1 MQFHARTEE
10 PHKKRTDFKNLLQM
24 FPYVWAF
31 RWRVL
36 IALGCLVI
44 AKVATVAVPL
54 ILKRIVDAL
63 DVEASLLVLPLGFL
77 LAYGALRLTTAIF
90 NELRDVLFARV
101 RYRAIQNLST
111 RVLEHLHNL
120 SLRFHL
126 ERQTGSIT
134 RDLERGTQSLSS
146 IINYMVFIIVPTFVE
161 LGLVAAILLGA
172 YALKFSVA
180 TLITIV
186 IYISFTLL
194 VTNWRMRY
202 RHEMNRLDSKAN
214 SIAVDSLLNYETVKY
229 FNNERYELSRYG
241 ETLSQWENAAVKSIT
256 TMSMLNFGQAFI
268 VAIGVTIIMIFAAGG
283 VADGSMTLGDLVL
296 VNALMLQLFVPLNTL
311 GIVYRQI
318 TYSLADMDML
328 VKLLQKDT
336 EIKDAPEAT
345 SLDVNAAQIEFDD
358 VSFSYNQDREILRDV
373 SLTIPSGHKVAVVGA
388 SGAGKSTVAR
398 LLFRF
403 YDVTE
408 GAVRIDGQDV
418 RECTQQSLHENIAVV
433 PQDTVL
439 FNESIYFN
447 IQYAKP
453 GASKEEIEQAARL
466 ANIHDFIEQL
476 PQQYETIV
484 GERGLKLSG
493 GEKQRVAIARAVL
506 KNPRIVIFDEAT
518 SSLDSQSESMIL
530 NAMQEVTQGVT
541 TLVIAH
547 RLSTIVDA
555 DSIYVFDHGRVVESG
570 SHRELLAKQGI
581 YANMWALQQ
590 EERLAEDMT
599 HDGAESMAENVT
611 ENITSED
618 GVLPR

>member
-10 PHKKRTDFKNLLQM
+10 PHKQRTDFKNLLQM
-24 FPYVWAF
+24 FPYLWAY

-36 IALGCLVI
+36 IALACLII

-54 ILKRIVDAL
+54 ILKQIVDTL
-63 DVEASLLVLPLGFL
+63 DVDASLMLLPLGLL
-77 LAYGALRLTTAIF
+77 LAYGALRLTTALF

-101 RYRAIQNLST
+101 RYRAIQKLST

-120 SLRFHL
+120 PLRFHL

-172 YALKFSVA
+172 YALKFSFA
-180 TLITIV
+180 TLVTILL
-186 IYISFTLL
+186 YIGFTLL
-194 VTNWRMRY
+194 VTNWRMKY
-202 RHEMNRLDSKAN
+202 RHEMNRLDSQAN

-268 VAIGVTIIMIFAAGG
+268 IAIGVTIIMVFAAGG
-283 VADGSMTLGDLVL
+283 VVDGSMTLGDLVL

-328 VKLLQKDT
+328 VKLLAKDT
-336 EIKDAPEAT
+336 EIKDAENAT
-345 SLDVNAAQIEFDD
+345 ALNVSDAKIEFDD

-373 SLTIPSGHKVAVVGA
+373 SLSIPSGHKVAVVGA
-388 SGAGKSTVAR
+388 SGAGKSTIAR

-403 YDVTE
+403 YDVSS

-439 FNESIYFN
+439 FNESIFFN

-453 GASKEEIEQAARL
+453 DASKEEIEQAAKL
-466 ANIHDFIEQL
+466 ANIHDFIHEL
-476 PQQYETIV
+476 PQGYETIV

-518 SSLDSQSESMIL
+518 SSLDSKSESIIL

-555 DSIYVFDHGRVVESG
+555 DSIYVFDQGKVVESG
-570 SHRELLAKQGI
+570 SHRALLAEQGI

-590 EERLAEDMT
+590 EERAAQEVVEEVAKKAIDPTED
-599 HDGAESMAENVT
+599 
-611 ENITSED
+611 IKQ
-618 GVLPR
+618 

>member
-10 PHKKRTDFKNLLQM
+10 PHKQRTDFKNLLKM
-24 FPYVWAF
+24 FPYLWAY

-36 IALGCLVI
+36 IALACLVI

-54 ILKRIVDAL
+54 ILKRIVDSL
-63 DVEASLLVLPLGFL
+63 DVEASLLLLPLGLL
-77 LAYGALRLTTAIF
+77 LAYGALRLTTALF

-101 RYRAIQNLST
+101 RYRAILKLST

-120 SLRFHL
+120 SLRFHI

-180 TLITIV
+180 TLITI
-186 IYISFTLL
+186 ILYSGFTLL
-194 VTNWRMRY
+194 VTNWRMKY
-202 RHEMNRLDSKAN
+202 RHEMNRLDSQAN

-268 VAIGVTIIMIFAAGG
+268 IAIGVTIIMIFAAGG
-283 VADGSMTLGDLVL
+283 VADGNMTLGDLVL

-336 EIKDAPEAT
+336 EIKDAPNAQPLKV
-345 SLDVNAAQIEFDD
+345 SAAQIEFDK
-358 VSFSYNQDREILRDV
+358 VSFSYNQDREIIRDV
-373 SLTIPSGHKVAVVGA
+373 SITIPSGHKVAVVGP

-403 YDVTE
+403 YDVSE

-439 FNESIYFN
+439 FNDSIFFN

-466 ANIHDFIEQL
+466 ANIHDFIDQL

-555 DSIYVFDHGRVVESG
+555 DSIYVFDHGQVVESG
-570 SHRELLAKQGI
+570 SHRELLAQQGI
-581 YANMWALQQ
+581 YANMWTLQQ
-590 EERLAEDMT
+590 EERIAQ
-599 HDGAESMAENVT
+599 GQESADKAGELK
-611 ENITSED
+611 I
-618 GVLPR
+618 

>member
-24 FPYVWAF
+24 FPYLWAF

-54 ILKRIVDAL
+54 ILKRIVDSL
-63 DVEASLLVLPLGFL
+63 DVEASLLILPLGFL

-180 TLITIV
+180 TLITII
-186 IYISFTLL
+186 IYISFTLF
-194 VTNWRMRY
+194 VTNWRMKY
-202 RHEMNRLDSKAN
+202 RHEMNRLDSQAN

-268 VAIGVTIIMIFAAGG
+268 IAIGVTIIMIFAAGG

-336 EIKDAPEAT
+336 EIKDANDAKQLAV
-345 SLDVNAAQIEFDD
+345 SAAQIEFDN
-358 VSFSYNQDREILRDV
+358 VSFSYNQDREILRNV
-373 SLTIPSGHKVAVVGA
+373 SIAIPSGHKVAVVGA

-408 GAVRIDGQDV
+408 GAVRIDGQDL

-439 FNESIYFN
+439 FNESIFFN

-555 DSIYVFDHGRVVESG
+555 DSIYVFDHGQVVETG
-570 SHRELLAKQGI
+570 SHRELLAQQGI

-590 EERLAEDMT
+590 EERAAEK
-599 HDGAESMAENVT
+599 AVESEV
-611 ENITSED
+611 
-618 GVLPR
+618 

>member
-1 MQFHARTEE
+1 MQFRSRTEE
-10 PHKKRTDFKNLLQM
+10 PHKQRTDFKNLLKM
-24 FPYVWAF
+24 FPYIWAY

-36 IALGCLVI
+36 IALGCLII

-54 ILKRIVDAL
+54 ILKRIVDSL
-63 DVEASLLVLPLGFL
+63 DVEASLLLLPLGLL

-101 RYRAIQNLST
+101 RYRAIQKLST

-120 SLRFHL
+120 PLRFHL

-161 LGLVAAILLGA
+161 LGLVAIILLGA

-180 TLITIV
+180 TLITV
-186 IYISFTLL
+186 ILYIGFTLL
-194 VTNWRMRY
+194 VTNWRMKY
-202 RHEMNRLDSKAN
+202 RHEMNRLDSQAS

-268 VAIGVTIIMIFAAGG
+268 IAIGVTIIMIFAAGG

-328 VKLLQKDT
+328 VKLLQKDI
-336 EIKDAPEAT
+336 EIKD
-345 SLDVNAAQIEFDD
+345 LHNAETLKVSAAKIEFDD
-358 VSFSYNQDREILRDV
+358 VSFSYNEDREILHDV
-373 SLTIPSGHKVAVVGA
+373 SITIPSGHKVAVVGP
-388 SGAGKSTVAR
+388 SGAGKSTIAR

-403 YDVTE
+403 YDVSK
-408 GAVRIDGQDV
+408 GSVRIDDQDV

-439 FNESIYFN
+439 FNQSIYFN

-453 GASKEEIEQAARL
+453 GATKEEIEQAAKL
-466 ANIHDFIEQL
+466 ANIHDFIEKL

-493 GEKQRVAIARAVL
+493 GEKQRIAIARAVL

-555 DSIYVFDHGRVVESG
+555 DSIYVFDQGRMIESG
-570 SHRELLAKQGI
+570 SHRELLALKGT

-590 EERLAEDMT
+590 EERLAEKSI
-599 HDGAESMAENVT
+599 EQS
-611 ENITSED
+611 
-618 GVLPR
+618 VLELDPI

>member
-10 PHKKRTDFKNLLQM
+10 PHKQRTDFKNLLQM
-24 FPYVWAF
+24 FPYVWAY

-36 IALGCLVI
+36 IALACLVI

-54 ILKRIVDAL
+54 ILKRIVDSL
-63 DVEASLLVLPLGFL
+63 DVEASLLLLPLGLL
-77 LAYGALRLTTAIF
+77 LAYGALRLTTALF

-101 RYRAIQNLST
+101 RYRAIQKLST

-120 SLRFHL
+120 SLRFHI

-180 TLITIV
+180 TLITI
-186 IYISFTLL
+186 ILYIGFTLL
-194 VTNWRMRY
+194 VTNWRMKY
-202 RHEMNRLDSKAN
+202 RHEMNRLDSQAN

-268 VAIGVTIIMIFAAGG
+268 IAIGVTIIMIFAAGG
-283 VADGSMTLGDLVL
+283 VADGNMTLGDLVL

-336 EIKDAPEAT
+336 EIKDASNAQPLKV
-345 SLDVNAAQIEFDD
+345 SAAQIEFDK

-373 SLTIPSGHKVAVVGA
+373 SITIPSGHKVAVVGP
-388 SGAGKSTVAR
+388 SGAGKSTIAR

-403 YDVTE
+403 YDVSE

-453 GASKEEIEQAARL
+453 GASKEEIEQAAKL

-570 SHRELLAKQGI
+570 NHRELLAQQGI

-590 EERLAEDMT
+590 EERIAQDLESADKAAELK
-599 HDGAESMAENVT
+599 V
-611 ENITSED
+611 
-618 GVLPR
+618 

>member
-10 PHKKRTDFKNLLQM
+10 PHKQRTDFKNLLQM
-24 FPYVWAF
+24 FPYVWAY

-36 IALGCLVI
+36 IALACLII

-54 ILKRIVDAL
+54 ILKRIVDSL
-63 DVEASLLVLPLGFL
+63 DVEASLLLLPLGLL
-77 LAYGALRLTTAIF
+77 LAYGALRLTTALF

-101 RYRAIQNLST
+101 RYRAIQKLST

-120 SLRFHL
+120 SLRFHI

-180 TLITIV
+180 TLITI
-186 IYISFTLL
+186 ILYIGFTLL
-194 VTNWRMRY
+194 VTNWRMKY
-202 RHEMNRLDSKAN
+202 RHEMNRLDSQAN

-268 VAIGVTIIMIFAAGG
+268 IAIGVTIIMIFAAGG
-283 VADGSMTLGDLVL
+283 VADGNMTLGDLVL

-336 EIKDAPEAT
+336 EIKDAPNAKPLKI
-345 SLDVNAAQIEFDD
+345 SAAQIEFDK

-373 SLTIPSGHKVAVVGA
+373 SITIPSGHKVAVVGP
-388 SGAGKSTVAR
+388 SGAGKSTIAR

-403 YDVTE
+403 YDVSE

-570 SHRELLAKQGI
+570 SHRELLAQQGI

-590 EERLAEDMT
+590 EERIAQDK
-599 HDGAESMAENVT
+599 ESADKAVELKV
-611 ENITSED
+611 
-618 GVLPR
+618 

>member
-36 IALGCLVI
+36 IALACLVI

-54 ILKRIVDAL
+54 VLKRIVDAL

-111 RVLEHLHNL
+111 RVLQHLHNL
-120 SLRFHL
+120 PLRFHL

-161 LGLVAAILLGA
+161 LGLVAVILLGA

-180 TLITIV
+180 TLITI
-186 IYISFTLL
+186 ILYILFTLL
-194 VTNWRMRY
+194 VTNWRMKY

-241 ETLSQWENAAVKSIT
+241 ATLSQWENAAVKSIT

-268 VAIGVTIIMIFAAGG
+268 IAIGVTIIMIFAAGG
-283 VADGSMTLGDLVL
+283 VTDGSMTLGDLVL

-336 EIKDAPEAT
+336 EVKDAPEAT
-345 SLDVNAAQIEFDD
+345 LLEVNAAQIEFDK
-358 VSFSYNQDREILRDV
+358 VSFSYNEDREILRDV

-403 YDVTE
+403 YDVTQ

-453 GASKEEIEQAARL
+453 DASKEEIEQAARL
-466 ANIHDFIEQL
+466 ANIHDFIQQL

-555 DSIYVFDHGRVVESG
+555 DSIYVFDHGQVVESG
-570 SHRELLAKQGI
+570 SHRELLAEQGI

-590 EERLAEDMT
+590 EERIAQEVVNRVSDTANDKASDKGIPL
-599 HDGAESMAENVT
+599 
-611 ENITSED
+611 
-618 GVLPR
+618 

>member
-1 MQFHARTEE
+1 MEYRSRVEG
-10 PHKKRTDFKNLLQM
+10 PHKQRTDFRNLLQM
-24 FPYVWAF
+24 FPYVWTF

-36 IALGCLVI
+36 IALACLVL

-54 ILKRIVDAL
+54 VLKHIVDAL
-63 DVEASLLVLPLGFL
+63 DVEPSLLLLPLGL
-77 LAYGALRLTTAIF
+77 LLIYGALRLTTALF
-90 NELRDVLFARV
+90 NEVRDVLFARV
-101 RYRAIQNLST
+101 RYSAIQKLST

-120 SLRFHL
+120 PLRFHL
-126 ERQTGSIT
+126 EKKTGSIT

-146 IINYMVFIIVPTFVE
+146 IINYMVFSIVPTIVE
-161 LGLVAAILLGA
+161 LALVAVILLGA
-172 YALKFSVA
+172 YALKFSIV
-180 TLITIV
+180 TLLTIV
-186 IYISFTLL
+186 AYIVFTLL
-194 VTNWRMRY
+194 VTNWRMKY
-202 RHEMNRLDSKAN
+202 RHEMNRLDSQAN

-241 ETLSQWENAAVKSIT
+241 ETLSQWENAAVKSIA

-268 VAIGVTIIMIFAAGG
+268 IAIGVTVIMIFAAGG

-328 VKLLQKDT
+328 VKLLDKDT
-336 EIKDAPEAT
+336 EIKDAHEAKPLKI
-345 SLDVNAAQIEFDD
+345 SAAQIEFDD
-358 VSFSYNQDREILRDV
+358 VSFSYNEDREILKNV
-373 SLTIPSGHKVAVVGA
+373 SITIPSGHKVAVVGA

-403 YDVTE
+403 YDVSKGE
-408 GAVRIDGQDV
+408 VRIDGQDV
-418 RECTQQSLHENIAVV
+418 RECTQHSLHENIAVV

-453 GASKEEIEQAARL
+453 DASREEVENAARL
-466 ANIHDFIEQL
+466 ANIHDFIQQL
-476 PQQYETIV
+476 PLQYETVV

-530 NAMQEVTQGVT
+530 NAMQAVTKGVT

-555 DSIYVFDHGRVVESG
+555 DSIYVFDQGRVVESG
-570 SHRELLAKQGI
+570 NHRELLAEQGI

-590 EERLAEDMT
+590 EERV
-599 HDGAESMAENVT
+599 AENAN
-611 ENITSED
+611 EKSE
-618 GVLPR
+618 LPV

>member
-10 PHKKRTDFKNLLQM
+10 PHKQRTDFKNLLQM
-24 FPYVWAF
+24 FPYVWAY

-36 IALGCLVI
+36 IALACLVI

-54 ILKRIVDAL
+54 ILKRIVDSL
-63 DVEASLLVLPLGFL
+63 DVEASLLLLPLGLL

-101 RYRAIQNLST
+101 RYRAIQKLST

-120 SLRFHL
+120 SLRFHI

-180 TLITIV
+180 TLITI
-186 IYISFTLL
+186 ILYIGFTLL
-194 VTNWRMRY
+194 VTNWRMKY
-202 RHEMNRLDSKAN
+202 RHEMNRLDSQAN

-268 VAIGVTIIMIFAAGG
+268 IAIGVTIIMIFAAGG
-283 VADGSMTLGDLVL
+283 VADGNMTLGDLVL

-336 EIKDAPEAT
+336 EIKDASNAQPLKV
-345 SLDVNAAQIEFDD
+345 SAAQIEFDK

-373 SLTIPSGHKVAVVGA
+373 SITIPSGHKVAVVGP
-388 SGAGKSTVAR
+388 SGAGKSTIAR

-403 YDVTE
+403 YDVSE

-453 GASKEEIEQAARL
+453 GASKEEIEQAAKL

-570 SHRELLAKQGI
+570 NHRELLAQQGI

-590 EERLAEDMT
+590 EERIAQDLESADKAAELK
-599 HDGAESMAENVT
+599 V
-611 ENITSED
+611 
-618 GVLPR
+618 

>member
-1 MQFHARTEE
+1 MQFRSRTEE
-10 PHKKRTDFKNLLQM
+10 PHKQRTDFKNLLKM
-24 FPYVWAF
+24 FPYIWAY

-36 IALGCLVI
+36 IALGCLII

-54 ILKRIVDAL
+54 ILKRIVDSL
-63 DVEASLLVLPLGFL
+63 DVEASLLLLPLGLL

-101 RYRAIQNLST
+101 RYRAIQKLST

-120 SLRFHL
+120 PLRFHL

-161 LGLVAAILLGA
+161 LGLVAIILLGA

-180 TLITIV
+180 TLITV
-186 IYISFTLL
+186 ILYIGFTLL
-194 VTNWRMRY
+194 VTNWRMKY
-202 RHEMNRLDSKAN
+202 RHEMNRLDSQAS

-268 VAIGVTIIMIFAAGG
+268 IAIGVTIIMIFAAGG

-328 VKLLQKDT
+328 VKLLQKDI
-336 EIKDAPEAT
+336 EIKD
-345 SLDVNAAQIEFDD
+345 LHNAETLKVSAAKIEFDD
-358 VSFSYNQDREILRDV
+358 VSFSYNEDREILHDV
-373 SLTIPSGHKVAVVGA
+373 SITIPSGHKVAVVGP
-388 SGAGKSTVAR
+388 SGAGKSTIAR

-403 YDVTE
+403 YDVSK
-408 GAVRIDGQDV
+408 GSVRIDDQDV

-453 GASKEEIEQAARL
+453 GATKEEIEQAAKL
-466 ANIHDFIEQL
+466 ANIHDFIEKL

-493 GEKQRVAIARAVL
+493 GEKQRIAIARAVL

-530 NAMQEVTQGVT
+530 NAMQEVTRGVT

-555 DSIYVFDHGRVVESG
+555 DSIYVFDQGRMIESG
-570 SHRELLAKQGI
+570 SHRELLALKGT

-590 EERLAEDMT
+590 EERLAEKSI
-599 HDGAESMAENVT
+599 EQS
-611 ENITSED
+611 
-618 GVLPR
+618 VLDPI

>member
-1 MQFHARTEE
+1 MQFRARTEA
-10 PHKKRTDFKNLLQM
+10 PHKQRTDFKNLLQM
-24 FPYVWAF
+24 FPYVWAY

-36 IALGCLVI
+36 IALTCLII

-54 ILKRIVDAL
+54 ILKRIVDSL
-63 DVEASLLVLPLGFL
+63 DIEASLLILPLGLL
-77 LAYGALRLTTAIF
+77 LAYGALRLTTALF

-101 RYRAIQNLST
+101 RYRAIQKLST

-120 SLRFHL
+120 PLRFHL

-146 IINYMVFIIVPTFVE
+146 IINYMVFIILPTFVE
-161 LGLVAAILLGA
+161 LGLVAVILLGA
-172 YALKFSVA
+172 YALKFSLVTLVTVVA
-180 TLITIV
+180 YIT
-186 IYISFTLL
+186 FTLL
-194 VTNWRMRY
+194 VTNWRMKY
-202 RHEMNRLDSKAN
+202 RHEMNRLDSQAN

-229 FNNERYELSRYG
+229 FNNEHYELSRYG
-241 ETLSQWENAAVKSIT
+241 ETLSKWENAAVKSIT
-256 TMSMLNFGQAFI
+256 TMSMLNFGQAI
-268 VAIGVTIIMIFAAGG
+268 IIAIGVTIIMIFAAQG
-283 VADGSMTLGDLVL
+283 VTTETMTLGDLVL

-328 VKLLQKDT
+328 VKLLEKDT
-336 EIKDAPEAT
+336 EIKD
-345 SLDVNAAQIEFDD
+345 SDNAASLKISAANIEFDD
-358 VSFSYNQDREILRDV
+358 VSFAYNQDREILRNV
-373 SLTIPSGHKVAVVGA
+373 SLNIPSGHKVAVVGP
-388 SGAGKSTVAR
+388 SGAGKSTIAR

-403 YDVTE
+403 YDVTS

-439 FNESIYFN
+439 FNESIFFN

-453 GASKEEIEQAARL
+453 GANKEEIEHAAKL
-466 ANIHDFIEQL
+466 ANIHDFIAQL
-476 PQQYETIV
+476 PQQYETVV

-493 GEKQRVAIARAVL
+493 GEKQRIAIARAVL
-506 KNPRIVIFDEAT
+506 KGPRILIFDEAT

-530 NAMQEVTQGVT
+530 NAMKEVTKGVT

-555 DSIYVFDHGRVVESG
+555 DTIYVFDHGRIVESG
-570 SHRELLAKQGI
+570 NHHDLLQQQGI

-590 EERLAEDMT
+590 EERAAEKA
-599 HDGAESMAENVT
+599 AEHV
-611 ENITSED
+611 
-618 GVLPR
+618 V

>member
-1 MQFHARTEE
+1 MQFHARTEK
-10 PHKKRTDFKNLLQM
+10 PHKQRTDFKNLLQM
-24 FPYVWAF
+24 FPYVWAY

-36 IALGCLVI
+36 IALACLVI

-54 ILKRIVDAL
+54 ILKRIVDSL
-63 DVEASLLVLPLGFL
+63 DVEASLLLLPLGLL
-77 LAYGALRLTTAIF
+77 LAYGALRLTTALF

-101 RYRAIQNLST
+101 RYRAIQKLST

-120 SLRFHL
+120 SLRFHI

-180 TLITIV
+180 TLITI
-186 IYISFTLL
+186 ILYIGFTLL
-194 VTNWRMRY
+194 VTNWRMKY
-202 RHEMNRLDSKAN
+202 RHEMNRLDSQAN

-268 VAIGVTIIMIFAAGG
+268 IAIGVTIIMIFAAGG
-283 VADGSMTLGDLVL
+283 VADGNMTLGDLVL

-336 EIKDAPEAT
+336 EIKDASNAQPLKV
-345 SLDVNAAQIEFDD
+345 SAAQIEFDK

-373 SLTIPSGHKVAVVGA
+373 SITIPSGHKVAVVGP
-388 SGAGKSTVAR
+388 SGAGKSTIAR

-403 YDVTE
+403 YDVSE

-453 GASKEEIEQAARL
+453 SASKEEIEQAAKL

-555 DSIYVFDHGRVVESG
+555 DSIYVFDQGRVVESG
-570 SHRELLAKQGI
+570 NHRELLAQQGI

-590 EERLAEDMT
+590 EERIAQDLESADKAAELK
-599 HDGAESMAENVT
+599 V
-611 ENITSED
+611 
-618 GVLPR
+618 

>member
-10 PHKKRTDFKNLLQM
+10 PHKQRTDFKNLLRM
-24 FPYVWAF
+24 FPYVWAY

-36 IALGCLVI
+36 IALGCLII

-54 ILKRIVDAL
+54 ILKRIVDTL
-63 DVEASLLVLPLGFL
+63 DVESSLLLLPLGLL
-77 LAYGALRLTTAIF
+77 LAYGALRLTTALF

-101 RYRAIQNLST
+101 RYRAIQKLST

-120 SLRFHL
+120 PLRFHL

-146 IINYMVFIIVPTFVE
+146 IINYMVFIILPTFVE

-172 YALKFSVA
+172 YALKFSLA
-180 TLITIV
+180 TLVTV
-186 IYISFTLL
+186 ILYIGFTLL
-194 VTNWRMRY
+194 VTNWRMKY
-202 RHEMNRLDSKAN
+202 RHEMNRLDSQAN

-268 VAIGVTIIMIFAAGG
+268 IAIGVTVIMIFAAGG
-283 VADGSMTLGDLVL
+283 VTDGTMTLGDLVL

-328 VKLLQKDT
+328 VKLLEKDT
-336 EIKDAPEAT
+336 EIKDSENAT
-345 SLDVNAAQIEFDD
+345 QLDVTAAQIEFDH
-358 VSFSYNQDREILRDV
+358 VSFSYNQDREILKDV
-373 SLTIPSGHKVAVVGA
+373 SFTIPSGHKVAVVGA
-388 SGAGKSTVAR
+388 SGAGKSTIAR

-403 YDVTE
+403 YDVSE
-408 GAVRIDGQDV
+408 GMVRIDGQDV
-418 RECTQQSLHENIAVV
+418 RDCTQQSLHENIAVV

-453 GASKEEIEQAARL
+453 NASKQEIEQAARL
-466 ANIHDFIEQL
+466 ANIHDFIVQL

-493 GEKQRVAIARAVL
+493 GEKQRIAIARAVL
-506 KNPRIVIFDEAT
+506 KNPRIIIFDEAT

-530 NAMQEVTQGVT
+530 NAMKEVTKGVT

-570 SHRELLAKQGI
+570 DHRELLAQNGV

-590 EERLAEDMT
+590 EERLNQQDAIG
-599 HDGAESMAENVT
+599 DGLLV
-611 ENITSED
+611 
-618 GVLPR
+618 

>member
-1 MQFHARTEE
+1 
-10 PHKKRTDFKNLLQM
+10 
-24 FPYVWAF
+24 
-31 RWRVL
+31 
-36 IALGCLVI
+36 VI

-54 ILKRIVDAL
+54 ILKRIVDSL
-63 DVEASLLVLPLGFL
+63 DVEASLLLLPLGLL
-77 LAYGALRLTTAIF
+77 LAYGALRLTTALF
-90 NELRDVLFARV
+90 NELRDMLFARV
-101 RYRAIQNLST
+101 RYRAIQKLST

-120 SLRFHL
+120 PLRFHL
-126 ERQTGSIT
+126 EKKTGSIT

-146 IINYMVFIIVPTFVE
+146 VINYMVFIIVPTFVE
-161 LGLVAAILLGA
+161 LGLVGAILLGA

-180 TLITIV
+180 TLITI
-186 IYISFTLL
+186 ILYILFTLL
-194 VTNWRMRY
+194 VTNWRMKY
-202 RHEMNRLDSKAN
+202 RHEMNRLDSQAN

-229 FNNERYELSRYG
+229 FNNEHYELSRYG

-268 VAIGVTIIMIFAAGG
+268 IAVGVTTIMIFAAGG
-283 VADGSMTLGDLVL
+283 VTAGNMTLGDLVL
-296 VNALMLQLFVPLNTL
+296 INALMLQLFVPLNTL

-336 EIKDAPEAT
+336 EIKDAQDAKQLEV
-345 SLDVNAAQIEFDD
+345 SAAQIEFDN
-358 VSFSYNQDREILRDV
+358 VSFSYNQDREILNNV
-373 SLTIPSGHKVAVVGA
+373 SITIPSGHKVAVVGP
-388 SGAGKSTVAR
+388 SGAGKSTIAR

-418 RECTQQSLHENIAVV
+418 RECTQESLHENIAVV

-476 PQQYETIV
+476 PQQYETVV

-493 GEKQRVAIARAVL
+493 GEKQRIAIARAVL
-506 KNPRIVIFDEAT
+506 KNPRIIIFDEAT
-518 SSLDSQSESMIL
+518 SSLDSQSENMIL

-555 DSIYVFDHGRVVESG
+555 DSIYVFDHGRMVESG
-570 SHRELLAKQGI
+570 SHRELLAQQGI

-590 EERLAEDMT
+590 EERIAQ
-599 HDGAESMAENVT
+599 NVT
-611 ENITSED
+611 KSQLKS
-618 GVLPR
+618 G

>member
-10 PHKKRTDFKNLLQM
+10 PHKQRTDFKNLMQM
-24 FPYVWAF
+24 FPYLWAY

-36 IALGCLVI
+36 IALACLVI

-54 ILKRIVDAL
+54 ILKRIVDTL
-63 DVEASLLVLPLGFL
+63 DVEASLLLLPLGLL
-77 LAYGALRLTTAIF
+77 LAYGALRLTTALF

-101 RYRAIQNLST
+101 RYRAIQKLST

-120 SLRFHL
+120 PLRFHL

-134 RDLERGTQSLSS
+134 RDLERCTQSLSS

-161 LGLVAAILLGA
+161 LGLVAVILLSA
-172 YALKFSVA
+172 YALKFSLA
-180 TLITIV
+180 TLVTIV
-186 IYISFTLL
+186 LYISFTLL
-194 VTNWRMRY
+194 VTNWRMKY
-202 RHEMNRLDSKAN
+202 RHEMNRLDSQAN

-268 VAIGVTIIMIFAAGG
+268 IAIGVTIIMIFAAGG
-283 VADGSMTLGDLVL
+283 VTDGSMTLGDLVL

-336 EIKDAPEAT
+336 EIKDAQDAKQLT
-345 SLDVNAAQIEFDD
+345 VSAAQIEFDK

-373 SLTIPSGHKVAVVGA
+373 SITIPSGHKVAVVGA
-388 SGAGKSTVAR
+388 SGAGKSTIAR

-403 YDVTE
+403 YDVTD
-408 GAVRIDGQDV
+408 GVVRIDGQDV
-418 RECTQQSLHENIAVV
+418 RSCTQQSLHENIAVV

-453 GASKEEIEQAARL
+453 GATKEEIEQAARL
-466 ANIHDFIEQL
+466 ANIHDFIEKL
-476 PQQYETIV
+476 PQGYETIV

-493 GEKQRVAIARAVL
+493 GEVQRVAIARAIL
-506 KNPRIVIFDEAT
+506 KKPKIIVFDEAT
-518 SSLDSQSESMIL
+518 SSLDSETE
-530 NAMQEVTQGVT
+530 AAVMQAIQKVTQKVT
-541 TLVIAH
+541 SLMIAH

-555 DSIYVFDHGRVVESG
+555 DRIYVIENGVIVEHGT
-570 SHRELLAKQGI
+570 HTELLANDQL
-581 YANMWALQQ
+581 YSSLWTLQQ
-590 EERLAEDMT
+590 KKI
-599 HDGAESMAENVT
+599 EN
-611 ENITSED
+611 E
-618 GVLPR
+618 

>member
-10 PHKKRTDFKNLLQM
+10 PHKQRTDFKNLLQM
-24 FPYVWAF
+24 FPYVWAY

-36 IALGCLVI
+36 IALACLVI

-54 ILKRIVDAL
+54 ILKRVVDSL
-63 DVEASLLVLPLGFL
+63 DIEASLLVLPLGLL
-77 LAYGALRLTTAIF
+77 LAYGALRLTTALF

-101 RYRAIQNLST
+101 RYRAIQKLST

-120 SLRFHL
+120 PLRFHI

-186 IYISFTLL
+186 LYILFTLL
-194 VTNWRMRY
+194 VTNWRMKY
-202 RHEMNRLDSKAN
+202 RHEMNRLDSQAN

-268 VAIGVTIIMIFAAGG
+268 IAIGVTIIMIFAAGG
-283 VADGSMTLGDLVL
+283 VADGNMTLGDLVL

-336 EIKDAPEAT
+336 EIKDA
-345 SLDVNAAQIEFDD
+345 DNASQLNVQAAEIEFDN
-358 VSFSYNQDREILRDV
+358 VSFSYSQDREILHDV
-373 SLTIPSGHKVAVVGA
+373 SITIPSGHKVAVVGA
-388 SGAGKSTVAR
+388 SGAGKSTIAR

-453 GASKEEIEQAARL
+453 DASKEEIEQAAKL
-466 ANIHDFIEQL
+466 ANIHDFIQQL
-476 PQQYETIV
+476 PQQYKTIV

-506 KNPRIVIFDEAT
+506 KSPRIVIFDEAT

-570 SHRELLAKQGI
+570 SHRELLALNGI

-590 EERLAEDMT
+590 EERIAQN
-599 HDGAESMAENVT
+599 MAENEVAI
-611 ENITSED
+611 E
-618 GVLPR
+618 V